1 MGHLTTRSNGF
12 KDLAPSVHLMSKS
25 DDLERPHSALHV
37 CLCPENAGCAFSH
50 RMPSPCWPGPAL
62 AFFQGLSDSLAHG
75 GSELFQIFSYHTF
88 LNIKLVRVVW
98 RRVRNVLI
106 RYWTLVPNVRTKLNS
121 AQQTVLSFSDLS
133 WNISQK
139 NANCSKYDMRE
150 KWEGKRHGGR
160 ENIIEIHKN
169 IVFAHVFNNTK
180 EFNLTPEE
188 CYFLI
193 NNMIYLTRVTWHPL
207 RSPSVTNWGKFHA
220 FLQPSYKWRKEGDGK
235 LKKATA

>member
-1 MGHLTTRSNGF
+1 M
-12 KDLAPSVHLMSKS
+12 
-25 DDLERPHSALHV
+25 
-37 CLCPENAGCAFSH
+37 
-50 RMPSPCWPGPAL
+50 
-62 AFFQGLSDSLAHG
+62 
-75 GSELFQIFSYHTF
+75 
-88 LNIKLVRVVW
+88 VW

-169 IVFAHVFNNTK
+169 IAFAHVFNNTK
-180 EFNLTPEE
+180 EFKLTPEE
-188 CYFLI
+188 CYSLI
-193 NNMIYLTRVTWHPL
+193 NNMTYLTRLTWYPL
-207 RSPSVTNWGKFHA
+207 RSPSVTNWRKFHA
-220 FLQPSYKWRKEGDGK
+220 FLQPSYKWRKEGRRWQIKEGYCIVNVGTHSYK
-235 LKKATA
+235 VFWGIIFKTGIAKAQVYTVTIM